1 MKEKLQNIA
10 IFLIFT
16 IFLLLFVTNLIT
28 LLVEANT
35 NNSDNY
41 QQTSTSYALSPLL
54 NETYLI
60 IDTTQTTYSIKQGW
74 EKVSNRSI
82 TIKITN
88 EEPKVEVIKQ
98 DLKNPFLRFITFN
111 FCPTLYIFYL
121 PESAIAHSYIN

>member
-1 MKEKLQNIA
+1 MIERLKNIA
-10 IFLIFT
+10 IFLLFI
-16 IFLLLFVTNLIT
+16 IFLLLFATNLIT

-60 IDTTQTTYSIKQGW
+60 IDTTQTTYSIEQGW

-82 TIKITN
+82 TVKITN
-88 EEPKVEVIKQ
+88 EEPKVEIIKQ

>member
-1 MKEKLQNIA
+1 MIEKLKNIA
-10 IFLIFT
+10 IFLLFI
-16 IFLLLFVTNLIT
+16 IFLILFVINFIT
-28 LLVEANT
+28 LIVEANT

-41 QQTSTSYALSPLL
+41 QQTSTSYPLSPLL

-60 IDTTQTTYSIKQGW
+60 IDAAQTTYSIEQGW